1 MLGSEKIKLKN
12 GRSWEVHTGGTGP
25 KLVWLHGL
33 TGLMPNDPLLAALE
47 RKHTIIAPVA
57 PGFHDLDEID
67 EIGNIHELAL
77 DYDDLLEHVGVE
89 GAIIAG
95 HSFGAMAAAEIAAH
109 FPRRAKQLMLLAP
122 VGLWNDAYPVTDV
135 FAEPYMTIEN
145 MLWADN
151 AAREAHAART
161 RSNEG
166 GPNSE
171 AERMISVAQSLTAV
185 TKFTWP
191 IPDKGLKKRLPRIAA
206 KTLILFG
213 EKDGFISPRYA
224 DDFKRGLPKAQ
235 TTIIKGAG
243 HMLPYERTEEVAGLI
258 EKFLAA

>member
-1 MLGSEKIKLKN
+1 MLSSEKIKLKN

-47 RKHTIIAPVA
+47 RKHTVIAPVA
-57 PGFHDLDEID
+57 PGFHDLGEID

-191 IPDKGLKKRLPRIAA
+191 IPDKGLRKRLPRIAA

-235 TTIIKGAG
+235 AAIIKGAG